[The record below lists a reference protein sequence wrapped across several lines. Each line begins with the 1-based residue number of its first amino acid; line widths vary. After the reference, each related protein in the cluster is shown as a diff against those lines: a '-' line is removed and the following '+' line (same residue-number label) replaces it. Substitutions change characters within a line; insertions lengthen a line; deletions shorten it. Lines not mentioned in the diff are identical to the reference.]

1 MGALPRLPGG
11 RERPPPLA
19 ASLSGSLSPS
29 SLPRTRP
36 AYTIRSHTPTSTR
49 SHALTGRPALR
60 PVEKPPVSYE
70 KKRGANLGRPKL
82 ARLWV
87 GKRRASM
94 WGGGAWWR
102 QSSRSKRRS
111 GELQRARASAFSPFL
126 DPSRL
131 EEARFAGPIRRAA
144 RFASRH
150 RRGTPNQDTIEAHRD
165 AQNRGG
171 AAAAISA
178 QCDLRGEGDSKALAF
193 APRHS
198 RRIVVLLGRGGA
210 DTSMLS
216 WASTAAARVWTS
228 ASDETAPVPLSEP
241 KTRARATARRA
252 AV

>member
-94 WGGGAWWR
+94 WGGGGLVEA
-102 QSSRSKRRS
+102 
-111 GELQRARASAFSPFL
+111 ELA
-126 DPSRL
+126 L
-131 EEARFAGPIRRAA
+131 EEAVRRAAARARERIFAISRSVATRGGEIRGTDPPSRTLCIEAPPRHTQSRHNRGASRRTEPRRCGRGDFRTVRFAGRRRLEGARFRAA
-144 RFASRH
+144 AFEANRGPARTR
-150 RRGTPNQDTIEAHRD
+150 RRGHEYALVGFD
-165 AQNRGG
+165 GG
-171 AAAAISA
+171 CSCLD
-178 QCDLRGEGDSKALAF
+178 Q
-193 APRHS
+193 
-198 RRIVVLLGRGGA
+198 RIR
-210 DTSMLS
+210 
-216 WASTAAARVWTS
+216 
-228 ASDETAPVPLSEP
+228 
-241 KTRARATARRA
+241 
-252 AV
+252 